1 MKLVLQ
7 VVKTIV
13 ALDVITHVF
22 QVVLILVKETALLL
36 VHLLVEIT
44 HVLEVVLLLVQ
55 LLVHLLVM

>member
-7 VVKTIV
+7 VV
-13 ALDVITHVF
+13 
-22 QVVLILVKETALLL
+22 QILAKEAVLLL

-55 LLVHLLVM
+55 ILVHLLVM